1 MLNTKLIF
9 LDIDG
14 TLNVSGKNISQPVI
28 KALLQ
33 AQKNGHKIFIST
45 GRLKSSISES
55 VKSIPFNGGIF
66 SAGRH
71 LVVDGK
77 IIVDEYMLPQIV
89 QQIQELFRMLKI
101 KQSIETPYGV
111 YVDWYSNKWSISY
124 DEWQQLTKIIGGPK
138 RHNIEEYQNKPTY
151 KIVFI
156 VDSEECAN
164 RVADSIQK
172 IAITNN
178 FTNLSTVIFGRMI
191 KDLPLI
197 IGEISDSTI
206 NKGTALIE
214 ICKYY
219 NVSIQNTIAFGD
231 SMNDAS
237 IIKQAGLGIAMANS
251 ELELLEIADKI
262 CDSVEND
269 GIVDAFKQLN
279 LI

>member
-1 MLNTKLIF
+1 MPNTKLIF

-14 TLNVSGKNISQPVI
+14 TLNVSGKSISQPVI
-28 KALLQ
+28 NALVQ
-33 AQKNGHKIFIST
+33 AQRNGHKIFIST

-71 LVVDGK
+71 LTVEGK
-77 IIVDEYMLPQIV
+77 IILDEYMSPRIV
-89 QQIQELFRMLKI
+89 QQIQELFRILKI
-101 KQSIETPYGV
+101 KQSIETSFGA

-124 DEWQQLTKIIGGPK
+124 DEWQQLTKIIGGSE
-138 RHNIEEYQNKPTY
+138 RHNIEEFQDKPTY

-156 VDSEECAN
+156 VDTEEYAN
-164 RVADSIQK
+164 TVADSVRK

-178 FTNLSTVIFGRMI
+178 IANLSTVIFGRMI
-191 KDLPLI
+191 KDLPFI

-206 NKGTALIE
+206 NKGTALLE

-219 NVSIQNTIAFGD
+219 NISIQNTIAFGD
-231 SMNDAS
+231 SMNDAP

-251 ELELLEIADKI
+251 ELGLFAIADKV

-269 GIVDAFKQLN
+269 GIVSAFKQLN